1 MTHNKYNYVFYDLE
15 TNGLDSYTTGIM
27 QITLLDINGNVI
39 INQYVYPFDHRI
51 DGTAIHGIDEKK
63 LIDNKAIETHDLCNL
78 LNNTLNKEFGTT
90 DPIYLIGYN
99 NFGYDQI
106 ILENNFKICN
116 IPISKNLVFIDI
128 YPIIRELYP
137 TMKPN
142 FKLAT
147 VYENLCSTP
156 DCKHEDIQFHCALA
170 DTKCLYEIYKI
181 IEDKNDFLEKYTRP
195 LLQNPLILNSPICT
209 IQGYIAKL
217 GLERKNV
224 KTIGDL
230 YTIFKN
236 LNYKEDDFEL
246 YLKYKLN
253 IYSNFAYDNLKK
265 QMKLLYYFLIVSLV

>member
-1 MTHNKYNYVFYDLE
+1 MPHNKYNYVFYDLE
-15 TNGLDSYTTGIM
+15 TNGLDYYTTGIM
-27 QITLLDINGNVI
+27 QITLLDITGNVI

-51 DGTAIHGIDEKK
+51 DGTSIHGIDEQK

-78 LNNTLNKEFGTT
+78 LNTTLKKEFGTT

-116 IPISKNLVFIDI
+116 IPIYENLLFIDI
-128 YPIIRELYP
+128 YPIIRELYH

-147 VYENLCSTP
+147 VYENLCSNP
-156 DCKHEDIQFHCALA
+156 DIKTEDIQFHCSLA

-181 IEDKNDFLEKYTRP
+181 IEDKNYILEKYTRP
-195 LLQNPLILNSPICT
+195 LLQKGLILNSPICT
-209 IQGYIAKL
+209 IQGYFEKL
-217 GLERKNV
+217 GLEKKNI

-230 YTIFKN
+230 YDVFKKSK
-236 LNYKEDDFEL
+236 YDEDDFEL
-246 YLKYKLN
+246 FLKYKLN
-253 IYSNFAYDNLKK
+253 IYSNYVYDNFKK
-265 QMKLLYYFLIVSLV
+265 QMKIIFYFLYN